1 MLSRSLLTFLGILCC
16 LFATAQQN
24 DIEPLIKAW
33 RTADTSQTHRAEET
47 YAELKHRREV
57 VEKMTVGRDQEWKR
71 LLFEQ
76 QKRVSALYAWLANNP
91 DDRLKVRITMYEI
104 LGKLE
109 LSVKRTP
116 QDSVA
121 IYNSVKLAHKLK
133 DEQLKAEVYTL
144 CAEVGRG
151 SNRYVLYN
159 LKALELERKIG
170 LTHFK
175 FVHNRFFNVSL
186 GLYQS
191 NNYRQSINY
200 GLQCLSF
207 KNTAK
212 KTWDPRVY
220 IFQLD
225 VVGAAYLKLGQYD
238 SSRYYYQQIIDTL
251 TKKPDP
257 VPEVHVLWL
266 GIAKGNIGHALILQ
280 GKETEGIPL
289 VNQQLTSAREMKSYN
304 NMAIA
309 QNILADLDFRN
320 KRYSEAVAKWKLA
333 YQWALQSEYYVI
345 EQKLLSL
352 KGLADSYRKLN
363 QADSAYQYGDLYN
376 KLNMERLSDLSSM
389 KLSAIKAKMEFD
401 DLQNNLEVINARLTK
416 EKLTRNFVLGGVF
429 LLMVITLLLYNRQRL
444 KDKHGAEMLR
454 QQRAAAE
461 KEVSE
466 ARDRIKVFTHH
477 IHEKEKLIKN
487 LEQTIRHNNGTDAA
501 EKEII
506 NESLLHYV
514 LLTDDEWSRF
524 KEAFNKAYP
533 IFFHRLKELIP
544 RINPAEERLASLI
557 GLQLNNRQIANM
569 LGISAESVAR
579 SKRRLKKRIDLP
591 DDVLLEDYILTLND

>member
-1 MLSRSLLTFLGILCC
+1 
-16 LFATAQQN
+16 
-24 DIEPLIKAW
+24 
-33 RTADTSQTHRAEET
+33 
-47 YAELKHRREV
+47 
-57 VEKMTVGRDQEWKR
+57 
-71 LLFEQ
+71 
-76 QKRVSALYAWLANNP
+76 
-91 DDRLKVRITMYEI
+91 
-104 LGKLE
+104 
-109 LSVKRTP
+109 
-116 QDSVA
+116 
-121 IYNSVKLAHKLK
+121 
-133 DEQLKAEVYTL
+133 
-144 CAEVGRG
+144 
-151 SNRYVLYN
+151 
-159 LKALELERKIG
+159 
-170 LTHFK
+170 
-175 FVHNRFFNVSL
+175 
-186 GLYQS
+186 
-191 NNYRQSINY
+191 
-200 GLQCLSF
+200 
-207 KNTAK
+207 
-212 KTWDPRVY
+212 
-220 IFQLD
+220 
-225 VVGAAYLKLGQYD
+225 
-238 SSRYYYQQIIDTL
+238 
-251 TKKPDP
+251 
-257 VPEVHVLWL
+257 
-266 GIAKGNIGHALILQ
+266 
-280 GKETEGIPL
+280 
-289 VNQQLTSAREMKSYN
+289 
-304 NMAIA
+304 
-309 QNILADLDFRN
+309 
-320 KRYSEAVAKWKLA
+320 
-333 YQWALQSEYYVI
+333 
-345 EQKLLSL
+345 
-352 KGLADSYRKLN
+352 
-363 QADSAYQYGDLYN
+363 
-376 KLNMERLSDLSSM
+376 MERLSDLSSM